1 MEPGR
6 HPSFRAGSRTEPGA
20 PSACLEK
27 EGSPLTPNQSNH
39 ANVCWK
45 EAKGERSGY
54 LTTEAPVCKEKV
66 LTFELKD

>member
-1 MEPGR
+1 M
-6 HPSFRAGSRTEPGA
+6 
-20 PSACLEK
+20 EK

-66 LTFELKD
+66 LAFELKD